1 MKIGLG
7 LSPCSERSRVW
18 KSRGSFTEG
27 IVSPEKNPNI
37 WILVSGGLLGVWTA
51 MLSYVL
57 RAFGQRMDRIEASV
71 NHQNVPKTECG
82 FFRENTREILRE
94 IKNVL
99 AENNR
104 DIQHMNNTIV
114 KIATKM
120 EALDE

>member
-1 MKIGLG
+1 L
-7 LSPCSERSRVW
+7 VW
-18 KSRGSFTEG
+18 ACGPIDETSWAGKLRGIATEG
-27 IVSPEKNPNI
+27 EVSPEKNPNI
-37 WILVSGGLLGVWTA
+37 WMLVSGGLLGIWTA

-57 RAFGQRMDRIEASV
+57 RAFGQRMDRIEAAV
-71 NHQNVPKTECG
+71 NHHNVPKTECG

-104 DIQHMNNTIV
+104 DIRHMNNTIV

>member
-1 MKIGLG
+1 M
-7 LSPCSERSRVW
+7 
-18 KSRGSFTEG
+18 
-27 IVSPEKNPNI
+27 SPEKNPNI
-37 WILVSGGLLGVWTA
+37 WISISGGLIGVWTA

-57 RAFGQRMDRIEASV
+57 RAFGQRMDKIETIV

-94 IKNVL
+94 IKEVL
-99 AENNR
+99 ADNAR
-104 DIQHMNNTIV
+104 DIRHMNNTIV